1 MEGLPPFSGSVV
13 ENPPSNA
20 GDVGSIPGLGTK
32 IQHATGKLESPCAAT
47 RKACGLQERP
57 VQPKE
62 KEKRKLGGFKKKKAQ
77 WRTQICSSKG
87 SLLPMT
93 RKAHKMSPSLFLCFN
108 LCL

>member
-62 KEKRKLGGFKKKKAQ
+62 KEKRKLGGLKKKK
-77 WRTQICSSKG
+77 SSMEN
-87 SLLPMT
+87 SD
-93 RKAHKMSPSLFLCFN
+93 LFLQGQSATYDQKGP
-108 LCL
+108 